1 MEEFDLNLLLQG
13 DCNLLKAPTGSGKT
27 STIPIRCIREKG
39 MKTVFCVFPTIISVT
54 LMEQRIKTHG
64 ITIGSARDREI
75 SYTNTELGIGEG
87 RVDTQI
93 VLCTLPHMVSRLV
106 DLSFRQTKK
115 FADLVILDEWHQDSH
130 EVDVFLSLFL
140 NLKIRPKLLLM
151 SATTNPS
158 RLSFFFPQGVNEM
171 NIDRRIGHMVVQ
183 SYEGKSYG
191 LRDRT
196 MLRDLANR
204 VIHYNK
210 AYPGTTTWLVFLPGF
225 GEITDVE
232 TRLKG
237 IDATIAVLCGK
248 RRDIVPQGDK
258 RIIYLATNAIETSV
272 TIKNVTGVFDSM
284 LERVPDV
291 TTGKLI
297 LRKIGPS
304 SAEQRKGRVGRESA
318 GFCHRMCEKAP
329 EERSAEVRFPPQT
342 LLRLIGAGLD
352 VSKLPG
358 THSMFELQK
367 SGHIRVDDQTKLTE
381 SIGMFGSIMYM
392 MTPFES
398 RMLWRWVNVRNLPP
412 YVFIKMLADTKRDRI
427 TFGKMVV
434 EAYSQI
440 ETISVGRFDT
450 KKAGEL
456 FHQKPHE
463 GRFMKVEGTLEY

>member
-1 MEEFDLNLLLQG
+1 MEEFDLNLLLRG
-13 DCNLLKAPTGSGKT
+13 DYNLLKAPTGSGKT

-54 LMEQRIKTHG
+54 SMEQRIKTYG

-87 RVDTQI
+87 RNDTQI
-93 VLCTLPHMVSRLV
+93 VLCTLPHMVSRLI

-130 EVDVFLSLFL
+130 EVDAFISLFL
-140 NLKIRPKLLLM
+140 NLKMKPKLLLM

-158 RLSFFFPQGVNEM
+158 RLSFFFPEGVNEM

-191 LRDRT
+191 LRDQT

-204 VIHYNK
+204 VIRYNK
-210 AYPGTTTWLVFLPGF
+210 TYPGTTTWLVFLPGI
-225 GEITDVE
+225 GEINDVKTKLE
-232 TRLKG
+232 G

-248 RRDIVPQGDK
+248 RRDIIPQGDK
-258 RIIYLATNAIETSV
+258 RIIYLATNVIETSV

-291 TTGKLI
+291 GGKLVI
-297 LRKIGPS
+297 RKIGPS

-329 EERSAEVRFPPQT
+329 EELPSVVRFPPQT
-342 LLRLIGAGLD
+342 LLRLIGAGID
-352 VSKLPG
+352 TSKLPG
-358 THSMFELQK
+358 VHPMFELQK

-381 SIGMFGSIMYM
+381 SIGMFGSIMHM
-392 MTPFES
+392 MTPIES

-412 YVFIKMLADTKRDRI
+412 YVFIKMLADTKKDRI
-427 TFGKMVV
+427 AFGKMVV

-440 ETISVGRFDT
+440 ETISVGRFDIE
-450 KKAGEL
+450 KAREL
-456 FHQKPHE
+456 FNQKPYE